1 MSKINHIHLY
11 RNGTV
16 LESRQA
22 AEARL
27 KEFASGNTYTDLD
40 GTAILARYKK
50 DEDNILT
57 LVGIMYEDQSGKKS
71 ITIIDVEDL
80 KSDSKVELDELK
92 KAIEGLK
99 GTSISTSGETSI
111 EGAKRYTDGK
121 IGELDVTDTEKA
133 NEYVSSVSETDGK
146 ISVLRK
152 PIPIIGVND
161 TKEDDKFVTSIK
173 LEGNTVQAERA
184 QITSSQ
190 VSRVATD
197 ITSVTVE
204 AALAEVKS
212 SSKVTLT
219 STDNPIDTSSVL
231 KKYTLT
237 QNGVSIGDIDIPKD
251 LVVTSGSVVKGTWSE
266 NVFTEEE
273 SGNGTALKLVIANQD
288 TQVYINTLDLVKDH
302 VGGNGISISDTNV
315 ISIKIAD
322 GNENFLK
329 LSEEGLKLEGVD
341 AAIKKSATVVE
352 KKADD
357 AHITVD
363 SRTETDGH
371 IVYTIGGK
379 DIASVENLNNEITHR
394 KNIEGQTGDTYTAN
408 TRATYISG
416 ATSMNDADIKLDE
429 ALNGLS
435 ASLTKATVK
444 EGNGISVDNTAT
456 DGTTVSVKL
465 NNGKTPTP
473 YGSGLEATE
482 NGLSVN
488 LSEITLD
495 CGTYDEQSQ

>member
-146 ISVLRK
+146 ITVSRK
-152 PIPIIGVND
+152 TIPIIGVTD
-161 TKEDDKFVTSIK
+161 TKEDGKFVTSIK
-173 LEGNTVQAERA
+173 LEGNTVQAERE

-197 ITSVTVE
+197 IKATDVE
-204 AALAEVKS
+204 SALAEVKTFSTVALS
-212 SSKVTLT
+212 STT
-219 STDNPIDTSSVL
+219 TDPKVL
-231 KKYTLT
+231 KKYTIT
-237 QNGVSIGDIDIPKD
+237 QNGKSIGDIDIPKD
-251 LVVTSGSVVKGTWSE
+251 LVVTSGSVVKGTWSDE
-266 NVFTEEE
+266 GVFTEAQD
-273 SGNGTALKLVIANQD
+273 GNGTALKLVIANQD
-288 TQVYINTLDLVKDH
+288 TPVYINTLDLVKDY
-302 VGGNGISISDTNV
+302 VGGNGISISDTNE

-322 GNENFLK
+322 GTESSFLQLDDK
-329 LSEEGLKLEGVD
+329 GLKVVGVD
-341 AAIKKSATVVE
+341 DAIKKLATVVE

-357 AHITVD
+357 AHITVE
-363 SRTETDGH
+363 SKTEKDGH
-371 IVYTIGGK
+371 VIYTIGSAN
-379 DIASVENLNNEITHR
+379 IASADSITAETETR
-394 KNIEGQTGDTYTAN
+394 KAIEGQTGDTYTAN
-408 TRATYISG
+408 TGATYISG
-416 ATSMNDADIKLDE
+416 ATSLNDADVKLDG
-429 ALNGLS
+429 ALKKLS
-435 ASLTKATVK
+435 DSVGKAAIL